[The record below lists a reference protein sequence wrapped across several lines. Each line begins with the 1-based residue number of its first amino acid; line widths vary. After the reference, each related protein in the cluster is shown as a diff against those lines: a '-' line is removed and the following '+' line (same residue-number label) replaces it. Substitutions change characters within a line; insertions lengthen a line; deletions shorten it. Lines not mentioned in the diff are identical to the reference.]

1 MDRSHYEWYQISLRY
16 TLVVSLS
23 VVFTHSKQEAGFG
36 QIERRDHFLSP
47 LYFFFRE
54 SKKSLLE
61 EGNIMASLKHER
73 VVKLLG
79 VIMED
84 KDCSLV
90 MELLPRGNL
99 LVMLQTVSGSTNFS
113 CLWLESIQQFIPVVC
128 ILWSVILQFLNKL
141 SGEQAN
147 LFLFLGLCATLH
159 QGQDHFRDSGSNG
172 VPLRETHHTQGP
184 EARKHFSGQGL
195 SHQGTSLIR
204 AHEPSMF
211 LPAQWR

>member
-23 VVFTHSKQEAGFG
+23 VIFRHSKQEAGFAPSFG
-36 QIERRDHFLSP
+36 QIEWRDHFLSP
-47 LYFFFRE
+47 LYLFCTFFRE

-99 LVMLQTVSGSTNFS
+99 LVMLQTVSRSTDFS

-128 ILWSVILQFLNKL
+128 ILWSVIIHFLNKL
-141 SGEQAN
+141 TGEQAN
-147 LFLFLGLCATLH
+147 LFLFLGPCATLH

-184 EARKHFSGQGL
+184 
-195 SHQGTSLIR
+195 
-204 AHEPSMF
+204 
-211 LPAQWR
+211 